1 MTGLLEDRVAFVSGV
16 GPGLGRATALALA
29 REGARV
35 ALAARTESFVRDV
48 ADEIEQLGGRALA
61 VPTNIIDA
69 EQCRRAIESSA
80 AEFGGL
86 DILVNSAFRG
96 PSYRSFVESDLA
108 RWRKV
113 YDVNVFGA
121 LNLTHAAL
129 PYLKD
134 RGGGSVVFVNSMSS
148 RKIRFGEGDYASSKG
163 ALLTAVQVLAKE
175 LGRYQIRVNSVVPG
189 WIWGPN
195 VEGYVDWQ
203 AQERGIGA
211 DEVVA
216 EITGRIPQGRIPLP
230 EDVAEAVVF
239 FASDLARWITGQ
251 ALDVNGGEW
260 FH

>member
-1 MTGLLEDRVAFVSGV
+1 MLDGKVALVSGV

-29 REGARV
+29 RDGATV
-35 ALAARTESFVRDV
+35 ALAARTEVNLREV
-48 ADEIEQLGGRALA
+48 AAEIAAGGGRALP
-61 VPTNIIDA
+61 VPANVADA
-69 EQCRRAIESSA
+69 EQCRGAVETVA
-80 AEFGGL
+80 AELGGL

-96 PSYRSFVESDLA
+96 PSYRSFEESDLA

-113 YDVNVFGA
+113 FDVNVFGA
-121 LNLTHAAL
+121 LHLTHAAL
-129 PYLKD
+129 PHLKD
-134 RGGGSVVFVNSMSS
+134 RGGGSIVFVNSMSA
-148 RKIRFGEGDYASSKG
+148 RKIRHGEGDYASSKA

-195 VEGYVDWQ
+195 VQAHVDWQ
-203 AQERGIGA
+203 AQERGIPA
-211 DEVVA
+211 DEIVA
-216 EITGRIPQGRIPLP
+216 EITARIPQGKIPRS
-230 EDVAEAVVF
+230 EDVAEAIVF